1 MGRKFT
7 LTEENYHSRAARR
20 RWISSS
26 DVKAAKRCEAA
37 WLADYCGKIKHEENK
52 PAFAFGHLFEAALTL
67 PGPQYHQY
75 LAAHPELCSSR
86 GPTKGQLRAEYAAA
100 PELAHAVRRSP
111 YLWGIVR
118 RCKKQV
124 ILTGELN
131 GMPVRCMMDLV
142 DRDGSIY
149 DLKAMRS
156 FLPIYDTAREEYL
169 DWWAYWNYPIQL
181 YIYREIAHQNGLA
194 VPRVGLIAASKA
206 DSDVQAL
213 AFGDEIMQAAAA
225 DTAYTMQRM
234 AQILA
239 GQEEPTACGRCAWCM
254 SRKRITEFEMI

>member
-1 MGRKFT
+1 MPRKFI
-7 LTEENYHSRAARR
+7 LTEENYHSRAARK
-20 RWISSS
+20 RWLSSS

-37 WLADYCGKIKHEENK
+37 WLADYQGKIKHDESK

-67 PGPQYHQY
+67 PGPRYQKY

-86 GPTKGQLRAEYAAA
+86 GPTKGQLRAEFAAA

-118 RCKKQV
+118 RSKKQV

-156 FLPIYDTAREEYL
+156 FLPIYDTTREEYL
-169 DWWAYWNYPIQL
+169 DWWAYWGYPIQL
-181 YIYREIAHQNGLA
+181 HI
-194 VPRVGLIAASKA
+194 
-206 DSDVQAL
+206 
-213 AFGDEIMQAAAA
+213 
-225 DTAYTMQRM
+225 
-234 AQILA
+234 
-239 GQEEPTACGRCAWCM
+239 
-254 SRKRITEFEMI
+254 